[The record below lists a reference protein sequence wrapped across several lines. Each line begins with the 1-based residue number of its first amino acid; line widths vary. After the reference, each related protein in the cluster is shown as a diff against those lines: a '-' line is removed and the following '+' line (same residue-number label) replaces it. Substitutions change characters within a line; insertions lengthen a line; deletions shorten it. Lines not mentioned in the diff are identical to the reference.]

1 MIYHFEDLNFRI
13 LSVGHVFHE
22 KGNFSV
28 KERPYAAFALRIAG
42 HAKFLVGN
50 TAFDSVP
57 GDITFIPDGVPYEAE
72 YTDGESIFVHLTG
85 CNYRTCENIGTDAPA
100 YFEKAFEDVL
110 AAFSQRDTYEAKS
123 VIFHILHLLA
133 QKEKNARDDAFSA
146 CMAYMEE
153 HFSDESLTLGAVARA
168 GFMSE
173 ATLRRKCNQ
182 YLGTSPKE
190 QLLKMRLTHGMA
202 QISSGSSVR
211 EAAHA
216 CGFSDE
222 KFFART
228 VKKRYGAPPSAFR
241 EA

>member
-13 LSVGHVFHE
+13 LSAGHVFHE
-22 KGNFSV
+22 QGSFSV

-72 YTDGESIFVHLTG
+72 YTDGESIFVHFTE
-85 CNYRTCENIGTDAPA
+85 CNYRNCENVKTGAMPYLRKT
-100 YFEKAFEDVL
+100 FEDM
-110 AAFSQRDTYEAKS
+110 AEAFAHHDVYEVKS
-123 VIFHILHLLA
+123 MLFHLLHLLA
-133 QKEKNARDDAFSA
+133 QNEKGMHDEGFAASMR
-146 CMAYMEE
+146 YMKE
-153 HFSDESLTLGAVARA
+153 HFADASLSLGAVARA

-173 ATLRRKCNQ
+173 ATLRRKCNR

-190 QLLKMRLTHGMA
+190 QLLKMRLAYGMT
-202 QISSGSSVR
+202 QLSSGSSVR

-228 VKKRYGAPPSAFR
+228 VKRRYGAPPSAFR